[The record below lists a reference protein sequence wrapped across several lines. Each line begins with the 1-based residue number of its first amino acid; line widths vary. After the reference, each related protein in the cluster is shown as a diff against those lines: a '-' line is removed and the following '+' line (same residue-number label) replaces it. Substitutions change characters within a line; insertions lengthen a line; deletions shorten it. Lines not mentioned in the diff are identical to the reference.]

1 MAPAGFWKRC
11 AAWTLDAA
19 ILLPL
24 TCMLAASSLAAMGAA
39 TTAAA
44 QSLLSQV
51 AGAMARLLEQG
62 GDPFGSALALVRDPA
77 LLQGSQALAAA
88 LTHGLQPVLVTFAT
102 LTGLFHV
109 AFEQTRWRGTPGKR
123 LLGIVV
129 ADRAG
134 AAPSLPRSLLRNG
147 AGVLSWLSLNLG
159 HALVALPPE
168 HRALHDRIAGAR
180 VLALRPGPMP
190 QWARIWLIAQA
201 VLFVLACVGAS
212 WWAQQAL
219 DAALLRALG

>member
-1 MAPAGFWKRC
+1 MTPAGFWKRC

-24 TCMLAASSLAAMGAA
+24 TCLLAASSLATMRAA
-39 TTAAA
+39 TTLAA
-44 QSLLSQV
+44 QGLFDGV
-51 AGAMARLLEQG
+51 ASAMARLLEQG
-62 GDPFGSALALVRDPA
+62 GDPTGAVLALVHDPA

-88 LTHGLQPVLVTFAT
+88 LTHGLQTVLITFAT
-102 LTGLFHV
+102 LTGLYHV

-134 AAPSLPRSLLRNG
+134 AAPSLPLSLLRNG
-147 AGVLSWLSLNLG
+147 AGLLSWATLNLG
-159 HALVALPPE
+159 HALAAFPPE
-168 HRALHDRIAGAR
+168 YRALHDHVAGTR
-180 VLALRPGPMP
+180 VLAHRPGPMP

-201 VLFVLACVGAS
+201 VLLVLACVGVS

-219 DAALLRALG
+219 NAALLRALG